1 MCLDF
6 NVHGGI
12 IVYFIL
18 YSTYFPFSFN
28 HVLLLLISFNYLRLI
43 SSLFKEIFLF
53 IFFFFTFY
61 LDYYE

>member
-28 HVLLLLISFNYLRLI
+28 HVLLLLISFN